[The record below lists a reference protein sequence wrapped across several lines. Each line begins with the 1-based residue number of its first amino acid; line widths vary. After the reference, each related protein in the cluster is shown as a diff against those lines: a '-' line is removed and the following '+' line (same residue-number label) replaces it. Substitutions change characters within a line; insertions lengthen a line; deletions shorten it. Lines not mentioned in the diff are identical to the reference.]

1 METNNRGSISWMA
14 RHKVAANLLMMVFLI
29 GGLFFSYSIKK
40 EVFPDFEVDI
50 ITVRVAYPG
59 TTPSEIE
66 QSVVLAVEQ
75 AIDGIDGIEEVIS
88 ASREG
93 SGVVSVELIN
103 GADKQQVYQDI
114 QQAVDAITTFPSEAE
129 RPIVSIATNTKNVIT
144 AILYGD
150 EDEWT
155 LKQKAYELKNRLTA
169 QKNITQV
176 TIEGDRNY
184 EVKIEVKREILE
196 KYGITLNDISD
207 KIASESVE
215 LSSGI
220 IRADSGDILV
230 RLNER
235 RLYAN
240 QFADIPIITT
250 ASGSVIKLSE
260 IATITDGFSDDK
272 ILTTYNGKLAISL
285 DIYRSGNQ
293 TPSEVSEAAKA
304 TFAAFNKENAPKL
317 QAVITRDMT
326 DVYRQRLELLLK
338 NGFMG
343 LILVII
349 MLGLF
354 LDFKLAMW
362 VAMGIPISFLGAFI
376 FLPIFDVS
384 VNMVSM
390 FAFIISLGIVVDDAI
405 IVGENIHECRLRGM
419 DTLEASIEG
428 VKDMAMPLTF
438 AILTN
443 IVAFSPLFFIPGGLG
458 SLFSVIPAVV
468 TSVFIISW
476 IEAVYILPRHLA
488 TTSKKDSIPFI
499 KKMHDKQKRFAKRF
513 DNFVETRYKPFL
525 EYTIKH
531 RYITIAIGFITLL
544 IVLSY
549 AQSGRLGFSMM
560 PRVEGNRAVAMATL
574 PVGSPM
580 NKAIEIRDK
589 LISAGEKINE
599 NIDDRLLIGYL
610 AMINE
615 NSVRVDFFFDDTL
628 GLDFS
633 VQDFNNKWRSQLGT
647 LLGVDSILFKSDVG
661 GPGGGTTSMG
671 LELSHSDND
680 ILESAST
687 KLANTLK
694 DTEFVTDVQEGY
706 KEGKEEFTI
715 TLLPY
720 AKTLGISASS
730 IATQLRSSYFGSEAI
745 RQQRGEHEVKVRVM
759 LPEYQRDNLK
769 DLYKLKITAPN
780 GSQIPLSLLTK
791 FESGTSYSVINRRD
805 GARAFGVNANVVPE
819 KNLPQVISKLN
830 SEIFPELKKEFPGL
844 KISFQ
849 GRQAD
854 TQESMASL
862 TQGFILMLIVVY
874 VMLALPFGS
883 YFQPIIVMIAIPFGV
898 VGAFIGHLL
907 MGYSLSV
914 VSVMG
919 IVALA
924 GVVINDTLVLLD
936 YSNKLRAQNSDAHE
950 SIVLAGVR
958 RFRPIML
965 TTITT
970 FGGLAPMI
978 FEQSIQAKF
987 IIPMAISLGFGI
999 LFATAI
1005 TLVFIPSLY
1014 MILEDFSDFIRNK
1027 FNLNLSPK

>member
-1 METNNRGSISWMA
+1 MI
-14 RHKVAANLLMMVFLI
+14 VFLI
-29 GGLFFSYSIKK
+29 GGFFFSYTIKK
-40 EVFPDFEVDI
+40 EVFPDFEVDT
-50 ITVRVAYPG
+50 ITISVAYPG

-66 QSVVLAVEQ
+66 QSVILAIEE

-88 ASREG
+88 ASREN

-103 GADKQQVYQDI
+103 GANKQLVYQDI
-114 QQAVDAITTFPSEAE
+114 QQAVDGITTFPNEVE
-129 RPIVSIATNTKNVIT
+129 RPIVSMKSSARNVIT

-150 EDEWT
+150 EDEWE

-176 TIEGDRNY
+176 IIDGDRDY
-184 EVKIEVKREILE
+184 EVKVEVQRETLE
-196 KYGITLNDISD
+196 KYGLTLNDISN
-207 KIASESVE
+207 KIGNESVE

-240 QFADIPIITT
+240 EFADIPIITT
-250 ASGSVIKLSE
+250 DNGSVIKLGE
-260 IATITDGFSDDK
+260 IATITDGFAEDK
-272 ILTTYNGKLAISL
+272 ILTTYNGKSAISF

-304 TFAAFNKENAPKL
+304 TLIAFNKDNAPKI
-317 QAVITRDMT
+317 QAIITRDMT
-326 DVYRQRLELLLK
+326 DVYQQRLKLLLK

-343 LILVII
+343 LLLVVI

-354 LDFKLAMW
+354 LDFKLAFW

-384 VNMVSM
+384 VNMISM

-405 IVGENIHECRLRGM
+405 IVGENIHEHRLRGL

-443 IVAFSPLFFIPGGLG
+443 IVAFSPLFFIPGSLG
-458 SLFSVIPAVV
+458 SLFGVIPAVV
-468 TSVFIISW
+468 TAVFLVSW
-476 IEAVYILPRHLA
+476 VEAVYILPRHLA
-488 TTSKKDSIPFI
+488 TTSKKDSIAII
-499 KKMHDKQKRFAKRF
+499 KKMHDKQKNFAKSF
-513 DNFVETRYKPFL
+513 DNFIQTRYKPFL
-525 EYTIKH
+525 EYTIQY
-531 RYITIAIGFITLL
+531 RYITIAIGFIILL

-549 AQSGRLGFSMM
+549 AKSGRLGFTMM

-580 NKAIEIRDK
+580 NQAIEIRDK

-599 NIDDRLLIGYL
+599 NIDERLLLGHL

-633 VQDFNNKWRSQLGT
+633 VEAFNNKWRGQLGT
-647 LLGVDSILFKSDVG
+647 LLGIDSILFKSDVG
-661 GPGGGTTSMG
+661 GPGGGATSMS

-680 ILESAST
+680 LLEAAST
-687 KLANTLK
+687 KLANILK
-694 DTEFVTDVQEGY
+694 DTEFVTDVQEGD
-706 KEGKEEFTI
+706 KVGKEEFTI

-720 AKTLGISASS
+720 AKTLGITATS

-759 LPEYQRDNLK
+759 LPKNQRDSLK

-791 FESGTSYSVINRRD
+791 FKSGTSYSVINRRD

-819 KNLPQVISKLN
+819 KNLPQVIAQLN
-830 SEIFPELKKEFPGL
+830 SEIFPELKQEFPGL

-854 TQESMASL
+854 TDDSMKSL
-862 TQGFILMLIVVY
+862 MQSFILMLIVVY
-874 VMLALPFGS
+874 IMLVLPFGS

-898 VGAFIGHLL
+898 VGAFLGHLV

-914 VSVMG
+914 ISVMG

-924 GVVINDTLVLLD
+924 GVVINDTLVLID
-936 YSNKLRAQNSDAHE
+936 YSNKLRVKNNDAYT
-950 SIVLAGVR
+950 SIVSAGVR

-978 FEQSIQAKF
+978 FERSIQAKF
-987 IIPMAISLGFGI
+987 MIPMAISLGFGI
-999 LFATAI
+999 LFATLI
-1005 TLVFIPSLY
+1005 TLIFIPSLY
-1014 MILEDFSDFIRNK
+1014 MILEDFAGFIRSK
-1027 FNLNLSPK
+1027 LKLESLS

>member
-1 METNNRGSISWMA
+1 METNSRGSISWMA

-50 ITVRVAYPG
+50 ITISVAYPG
-59 TTPSEIE
+59 TTPAEVE
-66 QSVVLAVEQ
+66 QSVVLAVEE
-75 AIDGIDGIEEVIS
+75 AIDGIDGIDEVTS
-88 ASREG
+88 ASKEN
-93 SGVVSVELIN
+93 SGVVSVELIT
-103 GADKQQVYQDI
+103 GANKQQVYQDI
-114 QQAVDAITTFPSEAE
+114 QQAVDGISTFPSEVE
-129 RPIVSIATNTKNVIT
+129 SPIVSMTTNQRNVIT

-150 EDEWT
+150 DDEWN
-155 LKQKAYELKNRLTA
+155 LKKRAYELKKRLTA

-176 TIEGDRNY
+176 TVSGDRDY
-184 EVKIEVKREILE
+184 EVKIEVKQEILE
-196 KYGITLNDISD
+196 QYGLTLSDISD

-240 QFADIPIITT
+240 EFLNIPIVTT
-250 ASGSVIKLSE
+250 DNGSVIKLGN
-260 IATITDGFSDDK
+260 IATITDGFSEDQ

-293 TPSEVSEAAKA
+293 TPMEVSEAAKE
-304 TFAAFNKENAPKL
+304 TIDAFNKENAPKL

-326 DVYRQRLELLLK
+326 DVYNQRLELLLK

-343 LILVII
+343 LLLVVI

-376 FLPIFDVS
+376 FLPMFDIS
-384 VNMVSM
+384 VNMISM

-405 IVGENIHECRLRGM
+405 IVGENIHEYRQRGM
-419 DTLEASIEG
+419 DTIKASIEG

-443 IVAFSPLFFIPGGLG
+443 IVAFSPLFFIPGSMG
-458 SLFSVIPAVV
+458 SLFGVIPAVV
-468 TSVFIISW
+468 SAVFIVSW

-488 TTSKKDSIPFI
+488 TTSKKDSSPLV
-499 KKMHDKQKRFAKRF
+499 KKMHDKQKRFAQGF
-513 DNFVETRYKPFL
+513 DNFIETKYKSFL
-525 EYTIKH
+525 ENSIKH
-531 RYITIAIGFITLL
+531 RYITIAIGFAVLL

-549 AQSGRLGFSMM
+549 AESGRLGFSMM
-560 PRVEGNRAVAMATL
+560 PRVEGNRAVAVARL

-580 NKAIEIRDK
+580 EKAIEIRDK
-589 LISAGEKINE
+589 LVQAGEKINE
-599 NIDDRLLIGYL
+599 TIDERLLVGYL
-610 AMINE
+610 AMIEE
-615 NSVRVDFFFDDTL
+615 NQVRVDFFFDDTL

-633 VQDFNNKWRSQLGT
+633 VQNFNDRWRGKLGPVI
-647 LLGVDSILFKSDVG
+647 GVDSVRFKSDIG
-661 GPGGGTTSMG
+661 GPGGGASSMS
-671 LELSHSDND
+671 LELSHNDND
-680 ILESAST
+680 VLEKASAELADILS
-687 KLANTLK
+687 K
-694 DTEFVTDVQEGY
+694 TEFVTDVEEGY
-706 KEGKEEFTI
+706 MQGKEEFTI

-720 AKTLGISASS
+720 ANSLGISASS
-730 IATQLRSSYFGSEAI
+730 IAQQLRSSYYGSEAI

-759 LPEYQRDNLK
+759 LLEEQRKSLK

-780 GSQIPLSLLTK
+780 GSLIPLNLLVEFK
-791 FESGTSYSVINRRD
+791 SGRSYSVINRRD
-805 GARAFGVNANVVPE
+805 GARVFGINANVVPE
-819 KNLPQVISKLN
+819 ENLPQVIAKLN
-830 SEIFPELKKEFPGL
+830 SEVFPQLQNEFSGL

-854 TQESMASL
+854 TDESMASL
-862 TQGFILMLIVVY
+862 IQGFILMLIVVY
-874 VMLALPFGS
+874 IMLALPFGS

-898 VGAFIGHLL
+898 VGAFLGHLL

-914 VSVMG
+914 ISVMG

-924 GVVINDTLVLLD
+924 GVVINDTLVLID
-936 YSNKLRAQNSDAHE
+936 YSNKLRAVNDNAHD
-950 SIVLAGVR
+950 SIVSAAVR
-958 RFRPIML
+958 RFRPIFL

-987 IIPMAISLGFGI
+987 MIPMAISLGFGI
-999 LFATAI
+999 LFATLI

-1014 MILEDFSDFIRNK
+1014 MILEDFSDFIRNRK
-1027 FNLNLSPK
+1027 ILKISPK